1 VDTQHLQQLCHS
13 YLEVVSETRSLSW
26 CRVSR
31 CGRTL
36 LKPERELNSDADPV
50 MCTLHEVLW
59 TAVVWRRQVVQR
71 GGRKLGTAE
80 VLNGRWG
87 SNVYESSPAAV
98 PRCETQSRHPP
109 PPPFSC
115 NAWIK
120 ISDPFDCGTGSA
132 WHRPTEQDTACGF
145 SGVGLGS

>member
-1 VDTQHLQQLCHS
+1 MAAGAVTCMRAVQLQYRGVKH
-13 YLEVVSETRSLSW
+13 
-26 CRVSR
+26 
-31 CGRTL
+31 
-36 LKPERELNSDADPV
+36 KADI
-50 MCTLHEVLW
+50 
-59 TAVVWRRQVVQR
+59 
-71 GGRKLGTAE
+71 
-80 VLNGRWG
+80 
-87 SNVYESSPAAV
+87 
-98 PRCETQSRHPP
+98 PP